1 MSKVGNLVSKLI
13 FGNATLFR
21 RYMNVYRPFL
31 GAGIRVTRVSKDFRE
46 ADVQL
51 RRVPGNGNA
60 FGTHF
65 GGSLYAMTDP
75 IYVLMF
81 VGILGDGYLIWD
93 KSAKIDFIKPGR
105 GTVTAKFRLSE
116 TDVLA
121 AREATA
127 SGAKYL
133 PVFTVEVVDASGTIV
148 ARVEKELYI
157 RRKPVRGAAA
167 KTH

>member
-1 MSKVGNLVSKLI
+1 MSKVGNLFGKLI

-31 GAGIRVTRVSKDFRE
+31 GAGIRVTRVSKDFHE

-81 VGILGDGYLIWD
+81 VGILGDSYLIWD

-116 TDVLA
+116 ADVLA

-157 RRKPVRGAAA
+157 RRKPVRGAVA

>member
-1 MSKVGNLVSKLI
+1 MAGIAATIKKLV
-13 FGNATLFR
+13 FGNAELFR
-21 RYMNVYRPFL
+21 RYMNLYRPFL
-31 GAGIRVTRVSKDFRE
+31 GAGIRVARITQDFRE
-46 ADVQL
+46 VDVEL
-51 RRVPGNGNA
+51 RRQPGNGNA

-93 KSAKIDFIKPGR
+93 KSAKIEFIKPGR
-105 GTVTAKFRLSE
+105 GTVTAKFRLTE
-116 TDVLA
+116 ADIEA
-121 AREATA
+121 ARAATA

-133 PVFTVEVVDASGTIV
+133 PVFVVEVVDQAGVIV

-157 RRKPVRGAAA
+157 RRKPQRD
-167 KTH
+167 TFT

>member
-1 MSKVGNLVSKLI
+1 MAGIAATIKKLV
-13 FGNATLFR
+13 FGNAELFR
-21 RYMNVYRPFL
+21 RYMNLYRPFL
-31 GAGIRVTRVSKDFRE
+31 GAGIRVARITQDFRE
-46 ADVQL
+46 VDVEL
-51 RRVPGNGNA
+51 RRQPGNGNA

-93 KSAKIDFIKPGR
+93 KSAKIEFIKPGR
-105 GTVTAKFRLSE
+105 GTVTAKFRLSDADIE
-116 TDVLA
+116 A
-121 AREATA
+121 ARAATA

-133 PVFTVEVVDASGTIV
+133 PVFVVDVVDQAGVIV

-157 RRKPVRGAAA
+157 RRKPQRGGRDAA
-167 KTH
+167 